1 MRTVEQA
8 QFRLGQLRIED
19 IKLDAKSRDDIPAL
33 LRGLQHIYKNEKT
46 RSELFALLEAHI
58 CPGVDRSVGRPG
70 MNMWKILVLGIL
82 KQGLGCD
89 FDRLHELANQHKT
102 VRQMMGHGDFADDAY
117 YEYQTVID
125 NISLL
130 TPELLAEVGK
140 LVVKTG
146 HEVAKK
152 NLGAPLRCRCDSFVV
167 ETNVHYPTDLNLLWD
182 AMRCLIRETGKAAR
196 KFEVG
201 GWRQSEQLSRKVH
214 KLFNRV
220 RGRRKRQE
228 KDVRAYLGYCGPLV
242 DRAEETIPELREK
255 GALQGK
261 IEEIECF
268 IRHAR
273 RQIDQVYRRLLRG
286 ETIPQEEKVF
296 SIFEEHTRWIQ
307 KGKAGVPVELGVPV
321 CIIEDQHQFILDYKI
336 LWEGGDTDIAVSMIH
351 NAQKKYP
358 ELRAC
363 SFDRGFHSPSNRS
376 ELDEMLDL
384 NALPRK
390 GKLSR
395 IEREREEAEDFKF
408 ARRQHPAV
416 ESAINNLEQRGLD
429 RVRTR
434 GADGFSRTVALSI
447 LALNLHWVAATG
459 AAATATR
466 SLISLPDCS
475 VPSRAIG
482 FPCSKS

>member
-46 RSELFALLEAHI
+46 RSELFALLDEHI
-58 CPGVDRSVGRPG
+58 CPGTDRSVGRPG
-70 MNMWKILVLGIL
+70 MEMWKILVLGIL

-102 VRQMMGHGDFADDAY
+102 VRQMMGHSDFVDDTY

-130 TPELLAEVGK
+130 TPELLAEVQK

-152 NLGAPLRCRCDSFVV
+152 NPGAPLRGRCDSFVV
-167 ETNVHYPTDLNLLWD
+167 ETDVHYPTDLNLLWD

-196 KFEVG
+196 QFEVG
-201 GWRQSEQLSRKVH
+201 GWRQSRQLSRKVH
-214 KLFNRV
+214 KLFNKV

-228 KDVRAYLGYCGPLV
+228 KDVRAYLRYCSPLV
-242 DRAEETIPELREK
+242 DRAERAISELREK
-255 GALQGK
+255 GALQK
-261 IEEIECF
+261 NVEEIERF

-273 RQIDQVYRRLLRG
+273 RQIDQVERRLLRG

-321 CIIEDQHQFILDYKI
+321 CVVEDQYQFILDHKI
-336 LWEGGDTDIAVSMIH
+336 LWEGGDTDIAVSVIRD
-351 NAQKKYP
+351 AQEKYP

-376 ELDEMLDL
+376 ELDGMLDL
-384 NALPRK
+384 NALPKK
-390 GKLSR
+390 GKLNR
-395 IEREREEAEDFKF
+395 VEREREEADEFKS
-408 ARRQHPAV
+408 ARQQHPAV

-429 RVRTR
+429 RVRTC

-447 LALNLHWVAATG
+447 LALNLHRVGLLLQRQERRRLRRAA
-459 AAATATR
+459 
-466 SLISLPDCS
+466 
-475 VPSRAIG
+475 
-482 FPCSKS
+482 